1 MTGVRRLLFVLL
13 LISIL
18 SVPAIGTA
26 QAAPLDQGSVHVV
39 EAGDSLSAIAQQ
51 YGVSLRAIMSA
62 NNISNSSLI
71 YPGQRLVIPG
81 TDAPSSVPADTAV
94 HVVAS
99 GETLSAIAQKYGV
112 SLQALVEANSLA
124 DASRIVTGQRLT
136 IPAAGATSTTPTTP
150 VAAVPSEYVVG
161 AGDSLAGIAQQFN
174 TTVAA
179 VAAANGISDPSRIF
193 IGQRLAIPTGAPSP
207 VAQAAPQGGL
217 HFYVSISQQRCQ
229 LYRGEQLLYDW
240 PCSTGRSG
248 SGTKY
253 GEFYVQ
259 SKIREAWGSRWG
271 FYMPFWLGIY
281 WAGGSENGIHGLPYQ
296 PGGYPVWANS
306 VGTPVTYGCVLLG
319 AYESETLWNM
329 AYIGMPVTI
338 R

>member
-99 GETLSAIAQKYGV
+99 GETLSAIRPWSKPT
-112 SLQALVEANSLA
+112 
-124 DASRIVTGQRLT
+124 ASPMLHASS
-136 IPAAGATSTTPTTP
+136 PA
-150 VAAVPSEYVVG
+150 
-161 AGDSLAGIAQQFN
+161 
-174 TTVAA
+174 
-179 VAAANGISDPSRIF
+179 
-193 IGQRLAIPTGAPSP
+193 
-207 VAQAAPQGGL
+207 
-217 HFYVSISQQRCQ
+217 
-229 LYRGEQLLYDW
+229 
-240 PCSTGRSG
+240 SG
-248 SGTKY
+248 
-253 GEFYVQ
+253 
-259 SKIREAWGSRWG
+259 
-271 FYMPFWLGIY
+271 
-281 WAGGSENGIHGLPYQ
+281 
-296 PGGYPVWANS
+296 
-306 VGTPVTYGCVLLG
+306 
-319 AYESETLWNM
+319 
-329 AYIGMPVTI
+329 
-338 R
+338 

>member
-1 MTGVRRLLFVLL
+1 MPGVRRFLLVLL

-26 QAAPLDQGSVHVV
+26 QSAPADQGSVVV
-39 EAGDSLSAIAQQ
+39 VKAGDSLSAIAQQ
-51 YGVSLRAIMSA
+51 YGVSLRAIMVA

-71 YPGQRLVIPG
+71 YAGQRLVIPG
-81 TDAPSSVPADTAV
+81 TDAPSPVPVDPAV

-99 GETLSAIAQKYGV
+99 GETLSTIAQRYGV

-124 DASRIVTGQRLT
+124 DASRIVTGQQLI
-136 IPAAGATSTTPTTP
+136 IPAAGATGTAPTAP

-161 AGDSLAGIAQQFN
+161 AGNSLAGIAQQFN

-179 VAAANGISDPSRIF
+179 IAAANGISDPSKIF
-193 IGQRLAIPTGAPSP
+193 VGQRLAIPTGAPSP
-207 VAQAAPQGGL
+207 VVQAAPLGGL

-281 WAGGSENGIHGLPYQ
+281 WAGGSENGIHGLPYE

>member
-179 VAAANGISDPSRIF
+179 VAAANAISDPSKIF
-193 IGQRLAIPTGAPSP
+193 VGQRLVIPTGAPSP
-207 VAQAAPQGGL
+207 VAQALPQGGL
-217 HFYVSISQQRCQ
+217 HFYVSIGQQRCQ

-259 SKIREAWGSRWG
+259 SKIREAWG
-271 FYMPFWLGIY
+271 
-281 WAGGSENGIHGLPYQ
+281 
-296 PGGYPVWANS
+296 
-306 VGTPVTYGCVLLG
+306 CLL
-319 AYESETLWNM
+319 YTS
-329 AYIGMPVTI
+329 PSP
-338 R
+338 RD